1 MAIKVSTGL
10 ANELTDR
17 TCLRTNITG
26 GRLFLFSGAQVAN
39 ADTAS
44 GGTLL
49 AVLTQNSGTFSA
61 ETLPVW
67 TVVLA
72 GSAGSVDTIKI
83 GGIDIMSGPV
93 SFATDLTTT
102 AAAVAANITAHYA
115 LVDFTATSSGANV
128 LISGP
133 KGSGSLLNS
142 MVCATTVTTMTAT
155 PSSSG
160 APTTAGVDAA
170 NGLTFSFPADS
181 GRVTMSGTWSGLGL
195 AAGTVGMARYVCDGG
210 DAGTASSTTYRRIDG
225 TVTVTGG
232 AGDFTIDNTN
242 VAVGQTITATGIYFG
257 TSKG

>member
-26 GRLFLFSGAQVAN
+26 SRVLLFSGSQPTD

-49 AVLTQNSGTFSA
+49 ATFTNASGVFTA

-67 TVVLA
+67 TVVLT

-83 GGIDIMSGPV
+83 GGIDVMSGAV
-93 SFATDLTTT
+93 SFTSDLTTT

-115 LVDFTATSSGANV
+115 LVDFTATNTGANV
-128 LISGP
+128 YIAGP
-133 KGSGSLLNS
+133 KGSGALLNS
-142 MVCATTVTTMTAT
+142 MVCTATVTTMTAT
-155 PSSSG
+155 PSSAG
-160 APTTAGVDAA
+160 APTTAGVTAV
-170 NGLTFSFPADS
+170 NGLTFSFPAAD
-181 GRVTMSGTWSGLGL
+181 GRVTMAGTWSGVGA
-195 AAGTVGMARYVCDGG
+195 AAGTVGWARLVCDGA
-210 DAGTASSTTYRRIDG
+210 DAGTAGSTTYRRIDG

-232 AGDFTIDNTN
+232 SGDFTIDNTS
-242 VAVGQTITATGIYFG
+242 VSIGQTVTGTGLYFG

>member
-26 GRLFLFSGAQVAN
+26 ARLMLFSGSQPAN

-49 AVLTQNSGTFSA
+49 ATLTNASGTFTA

-72 GSAGSVDTIKI
+72 GSAGSVNSIKV
-83 GGIDIMSGPV
+83 GGLELMSGAV
-93 SFATDLTTT
+93 SFTSDLTTT
-102 AAAVAANITAHYA
+102 AAAVAANITANYS
-115 LVDFTATSSGANV
+115 LIDFTA
-128 LISGP
+128 ISTDASVYIVGP
-133 KGSGSLLNS
+133 KGSGALLNS
-142 MVCATTVTTMTAT
+142 MTCTTAVTTMTAT
-155 PSSSG
+155 PANAGAVSTSG
-160 APTTAGVDAA
+160 VTAV
-170 NGLTFSFPADS
+170 NGLTFTFPAAD
-181 GRVTMSGTWSGLGL
+181 GRVTMSGTWSGVGA
-195 AAGTVGMARYVCDGG
+195 AAGTVGYARLVCDGA

-225 TVTVTGG
+225 TATITGG
-232 AGDFTIDNTN
+232 AGDFTIDNTS
-242 VAVGQTITATGIYFG
+242 VSIGQTITGTGIYFG